1 MDARTGE
8 VLHSQNADTRLHPA
22 SLTKMM
28 TLYVTFEAVEHGEI
42 SLDTKVRITKA
53 AAAEPASKLYL
64 KAGSSIE
71 LRYLIRA
78 AAVKSANDAAHAI
91 ADAVGGS
98 VPGFAARMNRTAKAL
113 GMKNTTFKNPH
124 GLTTPGHLSTAR
136 DMSILGRHLFY
147 DYPEYYNLFS
157 RITTDAGV
165 TTVANTNRRLL
176 SSYRGADGIKTGY
189 TNAAGSNLVASAERG
204 GVRIIATVF
213 GGSSSAARN
222 KRVAELL
229 DLGFR
234 KAPKYAKVDKPHKP
248 NYAIA
253 SARTVVHKSV
263 VPMRRPDHV
272 IALAAARSNIV
283 IAEADIQEALEEAQ
297 AAPDTA
303 SSLPEEVVAR
313 SFVPMPRPDDLLPG
327 QAAPADAAT
336 DMARAALA
344 DEEVEEAAAEIVAT
358 TAAVDTSEEEDTVE
372 VAMAGTATDAPPAP
386 APSSA
391 ANGTPLRIT
400 IAKALGQAA
409 SPAAAEAA
417 EAPVETAALAIG
429 PENMERP
436 EPRPAVT
443 FSTSDM
449 ALEEDGGQNAAPV
462 TVSTRQGPD
471 SWGIAVGRYSTRW
484 QAERVL
490 LRTALQQV
498 DLLGKAKR
506 AVVSKPTGFEVQFVG
521 LSEAEAQQTC
531 LRLSAR
537 DERCSAFGS

>member
-28 TLYVTFEAVEHGEI
+28 TLYVTFEAVERGEI

-64 KAGSSIE
+64 KAGSTIA

-98 VPGFAARMNRTAKAL
+98 VPAFADRMNRTARAL

-124 GLTTPGHLSTAR
+124 GLTTAGHLSTAR

-157 RITTDAGV
+157 RITTDAGL

-189 TNAAGSNLVASAERG
+189 TNAAGSNLTASAERG

-234 KAPKYAKVDKPHKP
+234 KAPKYAKVVKPAKP
-248 NYAIA
+248 NYAVA
-253 SARTVVHKSV
+253 SARTLVRTSA
-263 VPMRRPDHV
+263 VPQPRPAFIV
-272 IALAAARSNIV
+272 AMAAARDNIV
-283 IAEADIQEALEEAQ
+283 IASAEIDAALAEAQDALED
-297 AAPDTA
+297 AAPATPA
-303 SSLPEEVVAR
+303 MPEEFVAR
-313 SFVPMPRPDDLLPG
+313 SYVPAPRPEDLLP
-327 QAAPADAAT
+327 AAAGTDAAT
-336 DMARAALA
+336 LAARAALEQDTVA
-344 DEEVEEAAAEIVAT
+344 EAADGI
-358 TAAVDTSEEEDTVE
+358 
-372 VAMAGTATDAPPAP
+372 AP
-386 APSSA
+386 AE
-391 ANGTPLRIT
+391 
-400 IAKALGQAA
+400 
-409 SPAAAEAA
+409 PAAAEAA
-417 EAPVETAALAIG
+417 VELAMAEPAAEAAPARPLRLEIASVLGKITSPASPAEASTAPAGTVSAAEAPAPVELAAAEAV
-429 PENMERP
+429 PVP
-436 EPRPAVT
+436 DPRPAVT

-449 ALEEDGGQNAAPV
+449 AFAAQQDAADAPV

-471 SWGIAVGRYSTRW
+471 SWGVAVGRYSTRW

-490 LRTALQQV
+490 LTTALQQV
-498 DLLGKAKR
+498 DLLGKAR
-506 AVVSKPTGFEVQFVG
+506 RSVVSKPTGYEVQFVG
-521 LSEAEAQQTC
+521 LSEAEAEQTC
-531 LRLSAR
+531 QRLSAR
-537 DERCSAFGS
+537 DQKCAPFGS